1 MKRIAT
7 IFLLAFVAACYS
19 FAQQALWEKAPVTSP
34 EVHADHTV
42 TFRLRAPKAVRVQVV
57 GDFEPF
63 MADLTE
69 TDGVWTYTTPQPL
82 PSELYSYS
90 FIVDGLKVNDPS
102 NVFRLRDVGTVSDIF
117 IVGNGTADLYKVNDV
132 PHGSLAK
139 VWYNSPTLGASRRMT
154 VYTPAAYDSNPR
166 KRFPVLYLLHGMG
179 GDENAWSELG
189 RAAQILD
196 NLIAQGTAKPMIVV
210 MPNGNVDLEAAPGEG
225 SNGFVR
231 PTMELPRT
239 MDACF
244 EEAFPDIVKFIDK
257 HYRTIPRKHARA
269 IAGLSMGGF
278 HSLHISKQYPEMFDY
293 VGLFSAAIMPRIDKL
308 PALYQDF
315 DGKLS
320 VQFSKHP
327 SLYWIAIGKDD
338 FLYEE
343 NVEFR
348 RKLDRSGYPYEY
360 FETDG
365 GHIWRNWRIYLSTFV
380 HKVSQSERRD

>member
-1 MKRIAT
+1 M
-7 IFLLAFVAACYS
+7 
-19 FAQQALWEKAPVTSP
+19 
-34 EVHADHTV
+34 
-42 TFRLRAPKAVRVQVV
+42 
-57 GDFEPF
+57 
-63 MADLTE
+63 
-69 TDGVWTYTTPQPL
+69 
-82 PSELYSYS
+82 
-90 FIVDGLKVNDPS
+90 
-102 NVFRLRDVGTVSDIF
+102 
-117 IVGNGTADLYKVNDV
+117 
-132 PHGSLAK
+132 
-139 VWYNSPTLGASRRMT
+139 
-154 VYTPAAYDSNPR
+154 
-166 KRFPVLYLLHGMG
+166 
-179 GDENAWSELG
+179 
-189 RAAQILD
+189 
-196 NLIAQGTAKPMIVV
+196 
-210 MPNGNVDLEAAPGEG
+210 
-225 SNGFVR
+225 
-231 PTMELPRT
+231 
-239 MDACF
+239 
-244 EEAFPDIVKFIDK
+244 KFIDK

-315 DGKLS
+315 DGKHS

-380 HKVSQSERRD
+380 QKFCAGC